1 MSFLETTLYCYLF
14 MYTYQQQ
21 IILIS
26 SRKFFFKVQNLPW
39 PQYKKNVYGV
49 LSVGKTKN
57 MDSQSINEMIKGEQ
71 RRWGFADM
79 DKDGALNVVE
89 FQVVNNLFK
98 FNGWKTTLP
107 VYHFPKYF

>member
-1 MSFLETTLYCYLF
+1 